1 MFHKESKNI
10 PEWVAG
16 DGTLLKELFHPLN
29 ENISTSY
36 SLAEARIPAGGQ
48 SVPHRLT
55 GSELYYFLSGE
66 AVIFVNDE
74 MKSVQKGDLVWVPP
88 HAIQYVVNQADVDLV
103 FICIVDPYWKKEDEI
118 LE

>member
-1 MFHKESKNI
+1 MIYKESKNI
-10 PEWVAG
+10 TEWVAG

-29 ENISTSY
+29 ENITTSY

-74 MKSVQKGDLVWVPP
+74 MKSVKKGDLVWVPP
-88 HAIQYVVNQADVDLV
+88 NASQYVVNNADVDLV